1 MSIRYSLSHPRL
13 PTNVFRFYNTT
24 ASLQRF
30 LKYTTDPTTN
40 RPIATYGTVT
50 NVRCY
55 YELSQSGFGQSD
67 QELRRSDGTLVA
79 KVYNF
84 MFEGKI
90 SLDTRDKLSVDNV
103 EFNII
108 MSNFDP
114 TNRFTFA
121 IAERVQPSG
130 NPI

>member
-1 MSIRYSLSHPRL
+1 MSIRYSLSHPNL
-13 PTNVFRFYNTT
+13 PSHMFRFYNTT

-30 LKYTTDPTTN
+30 ISYTSDPTTN
-40 RPIATYGTVT
+40 RPIATYTT
-50 NVRCY
+50 AISVRCY
-55 YELSQSGFGQSD
+55 YELDQSG
-67 QELRRSDGTLVA
+67 QEFRRNDGTLVEEG
-79 KVYNF
+79 YNF

-108 MSNFDP
+108 MGNFDS